1 MSFTSLFYKRYGN
14 RSVPE
19 SGLLD
24 GCKRHFL
31 HSLLG
36 TQRWTRGS
44 APEQRHPAM
53 SWRSQLW
60 RAQAGR
66 QMCALGAPLCLGFL
80 SPVTVSTQTFVKQHC
95 PRPAPSLSLHYW
107 DLSLYICF
115 FFLIFHL
122 EHCTAF
128 FATELE
134 ILGCRQDVFLTSLME
149 SWDGKGFPLAYT
161 FSLITLN

>member
-115 FFLIFHL
+115 FFLNL
-122 EHCTAF
+122 PLRTLHC
-128 FATELE
+128 
-134 ILGCRQDVFLTSLME
+134 ILCHRAWDPRMQAGCIPDISH
-149 SWDGKGFPLAYT
+149 GKLGWEGVPTGLHIQSYH
-161 FSLITLN
+161 S